1 MALDI
6 ETFSNATGGNAAYK
20 ALAHPAVA
28 ASGRA
33 LAGRLTRGGRVAV
46 YDPHGLAAGFAALFD
61 LARAR
66 IAGVYVQD
74 IAAIGREM
82 LGGRA
87 LPVTDLAGSDAET
100 VFVAAFDAE
109 RTVRQ
114 IAHLMPKRA
123 AVVTLDEMR
132 LADDVLTRTERYLD
146 PLNFATNFA
155 FFRDADGRHT
165 RLATANY
172 WTRYGATNGA
182 LWCLLFDDAG
192 AKCAEWRETLDKP
205 DAAIV
210 VDSREVRARFGLR
223 DFTGQLFVHRVGAAG
238 HDVVKYAL
246 DTWSDAGEISCTH
259 DANAWPAD
267 RYAGLPAP
275 HAGERVVIW
284 LQNSHPSPIPA
295 GEIGLN
301 VMGSDEV
308 AWLDR
313 EIAPF
318 ATLALDTRDLLPD
331 VEWPAQIELRAGR
344 HMVRPRYEIAR
355 PDGVRRI
362 AHVNV
367 ERADLKPDPRIAELG
382 NLLGKG
388 FILPAPVLPPATW
401 ETVALPTPMATT
413 QAELP
418 VACALIDASGRE
430 VARHHF
436 GKLPRGHRTML
447 SADALIEQA
456 GGLPSGYG
464 HMELLY
470 DFTAGGEADGWLHGL
485 FRYTDRASGHAA
497 ETSFGAH
504 VFNTVL
510 TWKAE
515 PQSYSGRPPG
525 LTTRLFLRLGA
536 APWDT
541 LCHLIYPASTPWR
554 ATSDT
559 ALILHAADGGEMA
572 TRTIAIPCGGSRLWR
587 YSETFDK
594 ATRARAG
601 ADAYVVVRDTTC
613 RLFGYHGVVGANGA
627 FSLDHMFG
635 Y

>member
-1 MALDI
+1 MSRTSPPSGATCWGCAPFPSP
-6 ETFSNATGGNAAYK
+6 TF
-20 ALAHPAVA
+20 
-28 ASGRA
+28 
-33 LAGRLTRGGRVAV
+33 
-46 YDPHGLAAGFAALFD
+46 
-61 LARAR
+61 
-66 IAGVYVQD
+66 
-74 IAAIGREM
+74 
-82 LGGRA
+82 
-87 LPVTDLAGSDAET
+87 AGSGADL

-109 RTVRQ
+109 RTARQ
-114 IAHLMPKRA
+114 IAHLLPKGA
-123 AVVTLDEMR
+123 TIATLDEMR
-132 LADDVLTRTERYLD
+132 LPDAVLTRADRYLD

-155 FFRDADGRHT
+155 FFRDAAGRHT
-165 RLATANY
+165 SLATANY
-172 WTRYGATNGA
+172 WTRYGATDGF
-182 LWCLLFDDAG
+182 LWCLLFDEEG
-192 AKCAEWRETLDKP
+192 APLAEWRETLDTP
-205 DAAIV
+205 DGAIAI
-210 VDSREVRARFGLR
+210 DSRDVRARFGLG

-275 HAGERVVIW
+275 HDGERVVVW
-284 LQNSHPSPIPA
+284 LQNSHPSAIPA
-295 GEIGLN
+295 GAVGLN
-301 VMGSDEV
+301 LMGADEI

-318 ATLALDTRDLLPD
+318 ATVALDTRELLPD
-331 VEWPAQIELRAGR
+331 TEWPAQIELRAGR

-367 ERADLKPDPRIAELG
+367 ERADLKPDPKIAELG

-401 ETVALPTPMATT
+401 ESIALPTPMATT
-413 QAELP
+413 QRELP
-418 VACALIDASGRE
+418 VALALIDASGRE
-430 VARHHF
+430 VARHRF
-436 GKLPRGHRTML
+436 GKLARNHRTML
-447 SADALIEQA
+447 TADALIEQA

-470 DFTAGGEADGWLHGL
+470 DFTEGGEADGWLHAL
-485 FRYTDRASGHAA
+485 FRYTDRASGRAA

-510 TWKAE
+510 TWKSE

-536 APWDT
+536 APNET

-554 ATSDT
+554 ATSET
-559 ALILHAADGGEMA
+559 ALILHGADGREVA
-572 TRTIAIPCGGSRLWR
+572 THNVEIPCGGSVLWR
-587 YSETFDK
+587 YTETFD
-594 ATRARAG
+594 AAARARAG
-601 ADAYVVVRDTTC
+601 ANAYVVVRDPTC
-613 RLFGYHGVVGANGA
+613 RLFGYHGVIGTNGA

>member
-20 ALAHPAVA
+20 ALSHPAA
-28 ASGRA
+28 AAAGHTLAARLARA
-33 LAGRLTRGGRVAV
+33 RRLAV
-46 YDPHGLAAGFAALFD
+46 YDPHGLAAGFAALFG
-61 LARAR
+61 LPRAR
-66 IAGVYVQD
+66 IAGTYVQD
-74 IAAIGREM
+74 IAAIGLEV
-82 LGGRA
+82 LGTRT
-87 LPVTDLAGSDAET
+87 LPVTDLAGSGADV

-109 RTVRQ
+109 RTARQ
-114 IAHLMPKRA
+114 IAHLVPPGA
-123 AVVTLDEMR
+123 EIATLDEMR
-132 LADDVLTRTERYLD
+132 LADDVLTAQGRYLD

-182 LWCLLFDDAG
+182 LWCLLFDAAG
-192 AKCAEWRETLDKP
+192 EKLCEWRETLDIP
-205 DAAIV
+205 DGAIAI
-210 VDSREVRARFGLR
+210 DSRDVRARFGLG

-246 DTWSDAGEISCTH
+246 DTFSDAGEISCTH

-275 HAGERVVIW
+275 RDGERVVVW
-284 LQNSHPSPIPA
+284 LQNSHPAPVPA
-295 GEIGLN
+295 GAVGLN
-301 VMGSDEV
+301 VMGGDEV

-318 ATLALDTRDLLPD
+318 ASFPLDTRELLPD
-331 VEWPAQIELRAGR
+331 AAWPAQIELRAGR

-355 PDGVRRI
+355 PGGARRI

-367 ERADLKPDPRIAELG
+367 ERADLKPDPKIAELG

-388 FILPAPVLPPATW
+388 FILPAPVLPPDIW
-401 ETVALPTPMATT
+401 ESIALPTPMATT

-418 VACALIDASGRE
+418 AALALIDASGHE
-430 VARHHF
+430 VARYSF
-436 GKLPRGHRTML
+436 GRLPRGHRASL
-447 SADALIEQA
+447 SVDALMKDA
-456 GGLPSGYG
+456 GNLPSGYG

-470 DFTAGGEADGWLHGL
+470 DFTEGGEADGWLHGL
-485 FRYTDRASGHAA
+485 FRYIDRATGEAA

-510 TWKAE
+510 TWKSE

-525 LTTRLFLRLGA
+525 LTTRLFLRLGE
-536 APWDT
+536 APDET

-559 ALILHAADGGEMA
+559 ALILHAADGSEVA
-572 TRTIAIPCGGSRLWR
+572 TRRIEIPCGGSVLWR
-587 YSETFDK
+587 YTETFDTP
-594 ATRARAG
+594 TRARAG
-601 ADAYVVVRDTTC
+601 ANAYVVVRDTTC
-613 RLFGYHGVVGANGA
+613 RLFGYHGLVGTNGA

>member
-20 ALAHPAVA
+20 ALSHPAA
-28 ASGRA
+28 AGRGRA
-33 LAGRLTRGGRVAV
+33 LAARLAGARRVAV

-61 LARAR
+61 LSKARL
-66 IAGVYVQD
+66 AGTYVQD
-74 IAAIGREM
+74 IAAIGREV
-82 LGGRA
+82 LGVRA
-87 LPVTDLAGSDAET
+87 LPVTDLAGSGADL
-100 VFVAAFDAE
+100 VFAAAFDAE
-109 RTVRQ
+109 RAARH
-114 IAHLMPKRA
+114 IAHLVPKGA
-123 AVVTLDEMR
+123 DIVTLDAMR
-132 LADDVLTRTERYLD
+132 LADEVLTRPDRYLD

-172 WTRYGATNGA
+172 WTRYGATDGF
-182 LWCLLFDDAG
+182 LWCQLFDGDG
-192 AKCAEWRETLDKP
+192 APLAEWRETLDAP
-205 DAAIV
+205 DGAIAI
-210 VDSREVRARFGLR
+210 DSRDVRARFGLG

-246 DTWSDAGEISCTH
+246 DTWSDGGEISCTH

-275 HAGERVVIW
+275 HDGERVVVW

-295 GEIGLN
+295 GAVGLN
-301 VMGSDEV
+301 VMGSDDV
-308 AWLDR
+308 AWLGS
-313 EIAPF
+313 EVAPF
-318 ATLALDTRDLLPD
+318 ATVALDTRDLLPD
-331 VEWPAQIELRAGR
+331 VEWPGQIELRCGR
-344 HMVRPRYEIAR
+344 HMVRPRYEVVR
-355 PDGVRRI
+355 PGGARRI

-367 ERADLKPDPRIAELG
+367 ERADLKPDPKIAELG

-388 FILPAPVLPPATW
+388 FILPAPVLPPDTW
-401 ETVALPTPMATT
+401 ESVALPTPMATT

-430 VARHHF
+430 VARHRF
-436 GKLPRGHRTML
+436 GRLARGHRAML
-447 SADALIEQA
+447 SADALIA
-456 GGLPSGYG
+456 TGGLPSGYG

-470 DFTAGGEADGWLHGL
+470 DFTDGGEADGWLHGL
-485 FRYTDRASGHAA
+485 FRYTDRRTGDAA

-510 TWKAE
+510 TWKSE

-525 LTTRLFLRLGA
+525 LTTRLYLRLGA
-536 APWDT
+536 APNET
-541 LCHLIYPASTPWR
+541 LCHLIYAASTPWR

-559 ALILHAADGGEMA
+559 TLILHAADGSEIA
-572 TRTIAIPCGGSRLWR
+572 TRQIEIPCGGSVLWR
-587 YSETFDK
+587 YTETFDA
-594 ATRARAG
+594 ATRAKAG
-601 ADAYVVVRDTTC
+601 DDAYVVVRDPTC
-613 RLFGYHGVVGANGA
+613 RLFGYHGLIGPNGA